1 MTVVDQWTGR
11 HARAL
16 QAAMRLT
23 NEAFAEHLGVSART
37 VAKWRERPEM
47 IPSPQLQEALD
58 TSLKLAAADTLV
70 RFTSNLGAASL
81 GAASNEQ
88 LRLDESVISQLN
100 AAVGD
105 LARVLARI
113 TQIET
118 ATDGTPPEHQQRF
131 DGIQA

>member
-37 VAKWRERPEM
+37 VAKWRERPAM

-58 TSLKLAAADTLV
+58 TSLKLAAADTKL
-70 RFTSNLGAASL
+70 RFTSNLGPASD
-81 GAASNEQ
+81 EQ
-88 LRLDESVISQLN
+88 LRLDESVLSQLN

-118 ATDGTPPEHQQRF
+118 ATERDRAASEASAHL
-131 DGIQA
+131 DEIQA

>member
-58 TSLKLAAADTLV
+58 TSLKLAAADTKL
-70 RFTSNLGAASL
+70 RFTSNLGTASD
-81 GAASNEQ
+81 EQ
-88 LRLDESVISQLN
+88 FRLDESVISQLN

-118 ATDGTPPEHQQRF
+118 ANERDRASSEAPAHLDE
-131 DGIQA
+131 IQA

>member
-23 NEAFAEHLGVSART
+23 NEAFAEHLGVSPRT

-47 IPSPQLQEALD
+47 IPSQQLQEALD
-58 TSLKLAAADTLV
+58 TSLKLAAADTKL
-70 RFTSNLGAASL
+70 RFTSSL
-81 GAASNEQ
+81 GIASDEQ

-105 LARVLARI
+105 LARLLARI

-118 ATDGTPPEHQQRF
+118 ATERDGASSEPPAHLDE
-131 DGIQA
+131 IQA

>member
-37 VAKWRERPEM
+37 VAKWRERPAM

-58 TSLKLAAADTLV
+58 TSLKLAAADTKL
-70 RFTSNLGAASL
+70 RFTSNLGTASD
-81 GAASNEQ
+81 EQ

-113 TQIET
+113 TLIET
-118 ATDGTPPEHQQRF
+118 STEKDRASSEPPAHLDE
-131 DGIQA
+131 IQA

>member
-23 NEAFAEHLGVSART
+23 NEAFAEHLGVSPRT

-58 TSLKLAAADTLV
+58 TSLKLAAADTKL
-70 RFTSNLGAASL
+70 RFTSNLGTA
-81 GAASNEQ
+81 NDEQ

-118 ATDGTPPEHQQRF
+118 ATEKDRASSEAPAPLDE
-131 DGIQA
+131 IQA

>member
-70 RFTSNLGAASL
+70 RFASNLGTASD
-81 GAASNEQ
+81 EQ

-118 ATDGTPPEHQQRF
+118 ASERDRASSETPAQLDE
-131 DGIQA
+131 IEA

>member
-58 TSLKLAAADTLV
+58 TSLKLAAADTKV
-70 RFTSNLGAASL
+70 RFTSNLGAASD
-81 GAASNEQ
+81 EQ
-88 LRLDESVISQLN
+88 LRLDESVISELN

>member
-58 TSLKLAAADTLV
+58 TSLKLAAADTKL
-70 RFTSNLGAASL
+70 RFTSNLGTASD
-81 GAASNEQ
+81 EQ

-118 ATDGTPPEHQQRF
+118 TNERDRAPSEAPAHLDE
-131 DGIQA
+131 IQA

>member
-23 NEAFAEHLGVSART
+23 NEAFAEHLGVSPRT

-58 TSLKLAAADTLV
+58 TSLKLAAADTRV
-70 RFTSNLGAASL
+70 RFSSNLGTASD
-81 GAASNEQ
+81 EH

-113 TQIET
+113 ALIET
-118 ATDGTPPEHQQRF
+118 AGDRDRPSSEAPAHVGE
-131 DGIQA
+131 IQA

>member
-1 MTVVDQWTGR
+1 MTVIDQWTGR

-23 NEAFAEHLGVSART
+23 NEAFAEHLGVSPRT

-58 TSLKLAAADTLV
+58 TSLKLAAADTKL
-70 RFTSNLGAASL
+70 RFTSNLGTASD
-81 GAASNEQ
+81 EQ

-105 LARVLARI
+105 LARVLAKI
-113 TQIET
+113 AQIET
-118 ATDGTPPEHQQRF
+118 TTETDRASSEAPAPLDE
-131 DGIQA
+131 IQA

>member
-37 VAKWRERPEM
+37 VAKWRERPDM

-70 RFTSNLGAASL
+70 RFTSNLGAA
-81 GAASNEQ
+81 GDEQ

-100 AAVGD
+100 AAIGD

-118 ATDGTPPEHQQRF
+118 ATDDTPPEHQQRF

>member
-47 IPSPQLQEALD
+47 VPSPQLQEALD

-70 RFTSNLGAASL
+70 RFTSNLGASNL
-81 GAASNEQ
+81 GALSDEQ

-118 ATDGTPPEHQQRF
+118 PTDGTSPEHQQRF

>member
-23 NEAFAEHLGVSART
+23 NEAFAEHLGVSPRT

-58 TSLKLAAADTLV
+58 TSLKLAAADTKL
-70 RFTSNLGAASL
+70 RFTSNLGTASDD
-81 GAASNEQ
+81 Q

-118 ATDGTPPEHQQRF
+118 ATERDRASSEPPAHF
-131 DGIQA
+131 DEIQA